1 MNDTTLPIAT
11 IPSEVRLFL
20 AAVRREL
27 GDLDPEEVA
36 EMTDGLEADLTDL
49 VTERGPEALG
59 DPKAYAQE
67 LRTAAGVGAP
77 VKSRGRRPVRE
88 SLAACLDACHGW
100 FDHQVER
107 LPGDPQPVIAWLR
120 PAWWILRA
128 WVAVSLVDIFFG
140 DGGYEG
146 VGLVPSLMGLGLVV
160 LAAAVFGSVML
171 GLGRFWPGGSRGLLA
186 RLVLLG
192 LNSFALVMTP
202 FALSSVDGS
211 YGHEWDQGWQD
222 GYNSRVAESES
233 AGMSGSGPEGQLTL
247 DGRTVT
253 NIYPF
258 DAEGRQLAGVQ
269 LFDQQ
274 GRPLEVSAEPYCPKG
289 SDWEIQGSEFD
300 EGGEMTVCHDSDTMS
315 NVPGTVLYPW
325 TNGQAQL
332 KNVFPLASRQQE
344 TMVPSATA
352 FQEAEPPTLGAWP
365 FATVSRVSL
374 PGIIAGVVEAAAA
387 AAGADGPAT
396 APSASPSSTSSPE
409 GKAPKPTVAPTP

>member
-27 GDLDPEEVA
+27 GDLDPEEVT

-49 VTERGPEALG
+49 VAERGPDALG

-67 LRTAAGVGAP
+67 LRTAAGVGDVA
-77 VKSRGRRPVRE
+77 RTRTRRPVRE
-88 SLAACLDACHGW
+88 SLTACLDACHAW
-100 FDHQVER
+100 FDHQVDR
-107 LPGDPQPVIAWLR
+107 IPGDPQPVIAWLR

-128 WVAVSLVDIFFG
+128 WVAVSLLDIFFG
-140 DGGYEG
+140 GGGYNG
-146 VGLVPSLMGLGLVV
+146 ISLIPSLMGLGLLV
-160 LAAAVFGSVML
+160 LAVAVFVSIMI

-192 LNSFALVMTP
+192 LNGFAVVMTP
-202 FALSSVDGS
+202 LALSSAGGS
-211 YGHEWDQGWQD
+211 YGYEWNEGWQD
-222 GYNSRVAESES
+222 GYNSGVAEVES
-233 AGMSGSGPEGQLTL
+233 QVSTAGREGNGQLML
-247 DGRTVT
+247 DGRNVT

-274 GRPLEVSAEPYCPKG
+274 GRPLEVSAEPYCPRG
-289 SDWEIQGSEFD
+289 ADWELQVSEAWEGEQPTCFD
-300 EGGEMTVCHDSDTMS
+300 SETSA

-332 KNVFPLASRQQE
+332 KNVFPLAVREQE

-352 FQEAEPPTLGAWP
+352 FQEATPPTLGEWP

-374 PGIIAGVVEAAAA
+374 PGIVAGVIEAAAA
-387 AAGADGPAT
+387 AVTADSPAGPTGPAE
-396 APSASPSSTSSPE
+396 APA
-409 GKAPKPTVAPTP
+409 GKPTR

>member
-27 GDLDPEEVA
+27 GDLDAEEVT

-49 VTERGPEALG
+49 VTERGSEALG

-67 LRTAAGVGAP
+67 LRTAAGVGAVAP
-77 VKSRGRRPVRE
+77 HRSRRPVRE
-88 SLAACLDACHGW
+88 SVTALLDACHGW
-100 FDHQVER
+100 FDRQVDR
-107 LPGDPQPVIAWLR
+107 VPGDPQPVIAWLR

-128 WVAVSLVDIFFG
+128 WVAVSLLDIFFG
-140 DGGYEG
+140 SGGYEG
-146 VGLVPSLMGLGLVV
+146 VGLIPSLMGLGVLVLVV
-160 LAAAVFGSVML
+160 AVFASIMI

-192 LNSFALVMTP
+192 LNTFAVVMAP
-202 FALSSVDGS
+202 LALSSAGG
-211 YGHEWDQGWQD
+211 YGYEWDQGWQD
-222 GYNSRVAESES
+222 GYNSGVAEAQASPY
-233 AGMSGSGPEGQLTL
+233 AQGGSPDGQLTL
-247 DGRTVT
+247 DGRAVT

-274 GRPLEVSAEPYCPKG
+274 GRPLEVSAEPYCPRG
-289 SDWEIQGSEFD
+289 ADWELQVSEANEW
-300 EGGEMTVCHDSDTMS
+300 EGEKTVCHDSDSMA

-332 KNVFPLASRQQE
+332 KNVFPLAIREQE
-344 TMVPSATA
+344 VLEPSATA
-352 FQEAEPPTLGAWP
+352 FQEATPPTLGAWP
-365 FATVSRVSL
+365 FAAVSRVSL
-374 PGIIAGVVEAAAA
+374 PGIVAGVIEAAAA
-387 AAGADGPAT
+387 AVGAESPAAAGEQTEKSAEEQAAKPAR
-396 APSASPSSTSSPE
+396 
-409 GKAPKPTVAPTP
+409 

>member
-1 MNDTTLPIAT
+1 MNDMTLPLDVT

-27 GDLDPEEVA
+27 GDLDAEEVT

-49 VTERGPEALG
+49 VSERGPDALG

-67 LRTAAGVGAP
+67 LRAAAGVGAVAQP
-77 VKSRGRRPVRE
+77 RTRRPVRE
-88 SLAACLDACHGW
+88 SVTACLDACHGW

-107 LPGDPQPVIAWLR
+107 IPGDPQPVIAWLR

-128 WVAVSLVDIFFG
+128 WIAVSLIDIFFG
-140 DGGYEG
+140 SGGYDG
-146 VGLVPSLMGLGLVV
+146 VGLIPSLMGLGLLV
-160 LAAAVFGSVML
+160 LAVAVFASIML
-171 GLGRFWPGGSRGLLA
+171 GLGRFWPGGSRGLFA

-192 LNSFALVMTP
+192 LNCFAIVMTP
-202 FALSSVDGS
+202 LALSSAGGS
-211 YGHEWDQGWQD
+211 YGYEWNQGWQD
-222 GYNSRVAESES
+222 GYNSGVADTEAQASPGSEDGG
-233 AGMSGSGPEGQLTL
+233 AQGQLTL

-269 LFDQQ
+269 LFDQE
-274 GRPLEVSAEPYCPKG
+274 GRPLVVSGQPTCPRG
-289 SDWEIQGSEFD
+289 ADVENQVSETNEWE
-300 EGGEMTVCHDSDTMS
+300 GEKMVCHDSDTMA

-332 KNVFPLASRQQE
+332 KNVFPLAVRGQE
-344 TMVPSATA
+344 VLEPSANA
-352 FQEAEPPTLGAWP
+352 FQEATPPTLGAWP

-374 PGIIAGVVEAAAA
+374 PGIVAGIVDAATAN
-387 AAGADGPAT
+387 GESGPAEPT
-396 APSASPSSTSSPE
+396 T
-409 GKAPKPTVAPTP
+409 APKPKAAR